1 MNDAVLDAVLR
12 HVPFDGWSVRALKA
26 AAPDPVTFDREFPGG
41 VADAVRA
48 FSDRADAAMTAALAK
63 DPPERTRDRIARAV
77 RARLEYLAP
86 HREAARRLTAW
97 FALPGHHAVAAR
109 CLYRTV
115 DSIWYA
121 AGDRSTDFGFY
132 TKRALL
138 GAVYGATLLY
148 WLEDRSEG
156 SEETWA
162 FLDRRIENLM
172 WMAARR
178 PGSTARR
185 GNRPGAWRSSHHPAP
200 AKTRR
205 RSPR

>member
-1 MNDAVLDAVLR
+1 MNDAVLDVVLR
-12 HVPFDGWSVRALKA
+12 HVPFDGWTRRALEA
-26 AAPDPVTFDREFPGG
+26 AAPDPVAFDREFPNG

-48 FSDRADAAMTAALAK
+48 FSDRADAAMVKALAK
-63 DPPERTRDRIARAV
+63 HLPERTRDRVALAV

-97 FALPGHHAVAAR
+97 FALPGHHVVAAR

-138 GAVYGATLLY
+138 AAVYGATVLC
-148 WLEDRSEG
+148 WLEDRSPD
-156 SEETWA
+156 SAATWE
-162 FLDRRIENLM
+162 FLDRRIDNVMRLRPPFP
-172 WMAARR
+172 WRRRQSSAAAR
-178 PGSTARR
+178 
-185 GNRPGAWRSSHHPAP
+185 P
-200 AKTRR
+200 AKPRQRR
-205 RSPR
+205 A

>member
-1 MNDAVLDAVLR
+1 MKDAVLDAVLR
-12 HVPFDGWSVRALKA
+12 HVPFDGWTRRALEA
-26 AAPDPVTFDREFPGG
+26 AVPDPVSFDREFPNG

-48 FSDRADAAMTAALAK
+48 FSDRADAAMVKALAK
-63 DPPERTRDRIARAV
+63 HPTERTRDRVALAV

-97 FALPGHHAVAAR
+97 LALPGHHAVAAR

-156 SEETWA
+156 SEDTWA

-178 PGSTARR
+178 PGRTARR
-185 GNRPGAWRSSHHPAP
+185 GTRRASSQSWHRPGQAE
-200 AKTRR
+200 TRR